1 MYMPSLK
8 DRVESLEI
16 EVAALRD
23 AIHVRENGDSKNWQR
38 TIGAFTGDD
47 GMQQILRDAMQL
59 REAERKKARTT
70 GGRRRKARR

>member
-1 MYMPSLK
+1 MPSLK

-23 AIHVRENGDSKNWQR
+23 AIRAREDRKSKNWQR

-47 GMQQILRDAMQL
+47 GMKQILRDAMQL
-59 REAERKKARTT
+59 READRKKARTT
-70 GGRRRKARR
+70 AAHRRKARR